1 MKTLYRLA
9 ACFVSS
15 AALSAPAISEP
26 VPGISAPVAYDNLA
40 VYFVRGNGSGAAP
53 LTLDQAVNSGQAE
66 VRWHSGDPITVENFS
81 DQSVFVPFGTLL
93 KGGLQDQVTSVS
105 LLLPPHSGAV
115 SLATFCVDPF
125 RSTARDQESPN
136 TMTTAGQMFP
146 GHLAELAMLVSAPKA
161 KAVTQLRQSAV
172 WWSIDTLR
180 SELSRN
186 LGVTVEP
193 PREYHW
199 ALTDLQDQ
207 VSNVV
212 LGARTSPWTTSLPLA
227 LENLPLLDAQQ
238 GYVDALAAAA
248 TGSDDI
254 VGAVFAVNG
263 NLVGA
268 EIYQSHALFDAMWP
282 KLLRANAIEALAA
295 NHDPGQAPPSVEA
308 VDGFLASALAGTA
321 REHASGTGTALR
333 DSDAAIV
340 AETRTGDGSLVNR
353 SFVAKSV
360 PAAATAAPEAV
371 LLGIL
376 ASGRVN
382 GQLLESLGNRDMV
395 VLHHDAP
402 GGGWSTTIQDSA
414 PWLQFDL
421 GSQMEAM
428 LSAGLGMPNSGSGKL
443 APAAI
448 SFAFFT
454 LLFWLLILR
463 RPRRRGGVVHT
474 RLGAG
479 HIAIHSRPHFERF
492 EPALNMPVPTPASPP
507 LASITL
513 AAKAFVVLVAVSLER
528 ARNAVRRLR
537 ATLAGLPPPRLAA
550 DIARHLGPAWPG
562 NFRPPERAMRTRK

>member
-1 MKTLYRLA
+1 MKTLCRLA
-9 ACFVSS
+9 ACFVSL
-15 AALSAPAISEP
+15 AALSAPAICEP

-40 VYFVRGNGSGAAP
+40 VYFVRGNGGGAAP

-136 TMTTAGQMFP
+136 TMSTAGQMFP
-146 GHLAELAMLVSAPKA
+146 GHLAALAMLVSAPKA
-161 KAVTQLRQSAV
+161 STVTRLRQSAV

-180 SELSRN
+180 SQLSRN
-186 LGVTVEP
+186 IGVTVESP
-193 PREYHW
+193 HEYHW

-227 LENLPLLDAQQ
+227 LENVPLLNAQQ
-238 GYVDALAAAA
+238 AYVDALAAAA
-248 TGSDDI
+248 AGSDDI

-268 EIYQSHALFDAMWP
+268 EIYQSHALFDVMWP

-295 NHDPGQAPPSVEA
+295 NHDPLQAPPSVEA
-308 VDGFLASALAGTA
+308 VNGFLASALAGTA
-321 REHASGTGTALR
+321 RKLASGPALR
-333 DSDAAIV
+333 DSTAAIV
-340 AETRTGDGSLVNR
+340 AETKAPDGNWINLSVVAR
-353 SFVAKSV
+353 SF
-360 PAAATAAPEAV
+360 PAAAAASPEAV

-376 ASGRVN
+376 TSGRVN
-382 GQLLESLGNRDMV
+382 GQSLESLGDRDVV

-402 GGGWSTTIQDSA
+402 GRGWSTTIQDSA

-421 GSQMEAM
+421 GS
-428 LSAGLGMPNSGSGKL
+428 KL

-454 LLFWLLILR
+454 LLFWLLMPR
-463 RPRRRGGVVHT
+463 RPRRRDAFVHA

-479 HIAIHSRPHFERF
+479 HVALQRRPDFERF
-492 EPALNMPVPTPASPP
+492 EPALNMPVPVPPP
-507 LASITL
+507 LASMAL
-513 AAKAFVVLVAVSLER
+513 AAKAFVVLVAALLER

-537 ATLAGLPPPRLAA
+537 AALAGFPPPRLAA

-562 NFRPPERAMRTRK
+562 NFRAPERAMRWRK